1 MKLNSL
7 LNCGTRGIR
16 IVDGSIFDLL
26 QWKTIH
32 NIHPNISILEKIPG
46 WKELFFEKRKKKKAG
61 SLLQRSILM
70 VDFGARNGKGRGDKR
85 APIKIDM
92 KSRIHV
98 EGTPLYR

>member
-46 WKELFFEKRKKKKAG
+46 WKELFFEKRKKKKSG
-61 SLLQRSILM
+61 FFVTEIDINGGFR
-70 VDFGARNGKGRGDKR
+70 GAKR
-85 APIKIDM
+85 K
-92 KSRIHV
+92 R
-98 EGTPLYR
+98 ER